1 MCREGESYLFLPGF
15 SFLYD
20 AIHGWMTRW
29 MDGWMDGSRDEKSF
43 TKNNHDVLY
52 YIYNAS

>member
-15 SFLYD
+15 FFPV
-20 AIHGWMTRW
+20 GWHPRMDDK